1 MTTIAWDGKTVA
13 YDSQS
18 TAGAFVLSNQQKMFE
33 VNTDHT
39 VPAISWQ
46 RPVGVI
52 CSGAKGDHRHALHF
66 LRNCTEEGVLEM
78 QPELSF
84 CAWVFTAEGRCWAIQ
99 KQEGD
104 VLPSLYEV
112 LPPAAE
118 GSGHDIAMTAMYL
131 GKDARE
137 AVMVA
142 GVLDCYTDTNVQ
154 SHEFYFNNGVMK

>member
-39 VPAISWQ
+39 VAAISWQ

-52 CSGAKGDHRHALHF
+52 CSGAKGDHRHALYF

-84 CAWVFTAEGRCWAIQ
+84 CAWVFTTEGRCWAIQ
-99 KQEGD
+99 KQAD
-104 VLPSLYEV
+104 DCMPSLYEV
-112 LPPAAE
+112 LPPAAA

-154 SHEFYFNNGVMK
+154 SHSFYFNEVMK